1 MTELAEAIASLVGPY
16 LPMLLARGETLL
28 EEAEITIA
36 PDLRKRA
43 QAVWDRLNPSVS
55 ARPSAESAA
64 RLVAESPEDESARAA
79 FKLQIEDILHGD
91 STLAEEVR
99 ELVATEPS
107 GELESVADAAMMVRD
122 AIASTGAD
130 EYVLRVVDAD
140 LAILVDEASR
150 PSPSGS
156 IVDSRLRALAVIS
169 SGGTDEERRRVIDA
183 LARLGN
189 TLRAAER

>member
-43 QAVWDRLNPSVS
+43 QSVWDRLNPSVS
-55 ARPSAESAA
+55 ARPSAQSAA

-99 ELVATEPS
+99 ELVAGEPS
-107 GELESVADAAMMVRD
+107 GEVESVADAAMMVRD
-122 AIASTGAD
+122 AIASTGVD
-130 EYVLRVVDAD
+130 ERVLRVADTD
-140 LAILVDEASR
+140 LALLVEEASG
-150 PSPSGS
+150 PSPSAS
-156 IVDSRLRALAVIS
+156 IVESRMRALAAIA
-169 SGGTDEERRRVIDA
+169 SGGTDEERRRVTGA

-189 TLRAAER
+189 TLRSAKR

>member
-16 LPMLLARGETLL
+16 LPMLLARGEALL
-28 EEAEITIA
+28 EEAEMTIA

-43 QAVWDRLNPSVS
+43 QTVWDRLNPVVS

-79 FKLQIEDILHGD
+79 FRLQIEDILHGD

-99 ELVATEPS
+99 ELVASEPS
-107 GELESVADAAMMVRD
+107 GEVESLANAAVLVRE

-130 EYVLRVVDAD
+130 ERLLRVVDAD
-140 LAILVDEASR
+140 LAIVVDEAGG
-150 PSPSGS
+150 PSPSAA
-156 IVDSRLRALAVIS
+156 ILESRIRALAAIS
-169 SGGTDEERRRVIDA
+169 GGGTDEERRRVSGA

-189 TLRAAER
+189 TIRSGNR

>member
-36 PDLRKRA
+36 PDLKKRA

-55 ARPSAESAA
+55 ARPGAESAA
-64 RLVAESPEDESARAA
+64 RLVAESPEDERARTA
-79 FKLQIEDILHGD
+79 FKLQIEDILTGD
-91 STLAEEVR
+91 SMLAEEVR
-99 ELVATEPS
+99 RLVAAEPS
-107 GELESVADAAMMVRD
+107 GEVESVADAAVLVRE

-130 EYVLRVVDAD
+130 EHVLRVVDAD
-140 LAILVDEASR
+140 LAIVVEEASS
-150 PSPSGS
+150 PSPSES
-156 IVDSRLRALAVIS
+156 ILESRVRALAAIS
-169 SGGTDEERRRVIDA
+169 SSGTDEERRRVGGA

-189 TLRAAER
+189 TIRAAKR